1 MVVTN
6 SGDRQ
11 GQWYDF
17 KQNVGGNPID
27 AIAYARKVAY
37 IDALKIAADE
47 FDFSEGLTRN
57 SYVYR
62 QMFFRRPFFM
72 LFKASI
78 IFFPLLLS

>member
-17 KQNVGGNPID
+17 KKNVGGNPID

-37 IDALKIAADE
+37 IDALKIAANE

-57 SYVYR
+57 SYVYN
-62 QMFFRRPFFM
+62 M
-72 LFKASI
+72 I
-78 IFFPLLLS
+78 DILSNLYTEHY